1 MTLEELNGLNEQEAI
16 LVFPKFDLEDA
27 YALGTKLYAD
37 GQTEPKPI
45 AVRIILDD
53 LIVFQAFM
61 PGTNET
67 NHGWMNRKC
76 ATVNRT
82 HHCSLRAL
90 AEKEV
95 FGAIDGKV
103 EAWQSDEAHYAFCG
117 GGFPI
122 RVRNDHEGEEFR
134 GIAVISGLPHLEDHR
149 RLTQSIAEYLCDVK
163 GLREKYLK
171 DLPEDMTEEEVRS
184 ASAWDLL
191 VHDSDFATREGV
203 QGLLKKNAGL

>member
-1 MTLEELNGLNEQEAI
+1 MTLEDLNELNKQEAI

-45 AVRIILDD
+45 AIRIILDD

-82 HHCSLRAL
+82 HHCSLWAL

-95 FGAIDGKV
+95 FGAIDGKI
-103 EAWQSDEAHYAFCG
+103 EAWHTDEAHYAFCG

-122 RVRNDHEGEEFR
+122 FVRNDDGKKEFR
-134 GIAVISGLPHLEDHR
+134 GIAVISGLPHLQDHR
-149 RLTQSIAEYLCDVK
+149 RLTQSIAEYLCDRK

-171 DLPEDMTEEEVRS
+171 DLPENMTEEEVRS

-191 VHDSDFATREGV
+191 VHDSYSDPA
-203 QGLLKKNAGL
+203 N